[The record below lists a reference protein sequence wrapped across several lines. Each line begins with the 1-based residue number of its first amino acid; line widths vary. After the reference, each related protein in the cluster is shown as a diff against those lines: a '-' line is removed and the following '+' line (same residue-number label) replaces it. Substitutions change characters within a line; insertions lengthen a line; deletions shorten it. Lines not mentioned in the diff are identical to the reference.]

1 MTNEELILAFPE
13 CERVKRDDMRQCII
27 EAMEHERFYRVA
39 SNKVYKKANDLWP
52 YKREWR
58 DKNPEYE
65 AYKLYFWN
73 DWPRKSPF
81 NEWQQKLED
90 EFIERHGQVHTFEE
104 ACQLAADEWVR
115 MIFDHHMQDNGD
127 KSYMGGFT
135 MALGTLVKEKSRRG
149 IGIEFVEKFR
159 TLCRDYY
166 LGGCIYEDKYGKRVK
181 EPYCDY
187 DPNSPLADL
196 LLKAGVPKER
206 VGGICPWKTGITI
219 NERDNSV
226 IIRGYQTER
235 FI

>member
-1 MTNEELILAFPE
+1 
-13 CERVKRDDMRQCII
+13 MRQCII
-27 EAMEHERFYRVA
+27 EAMEHERFYSVA
-39 SNKVYKKANDLWP
+39 SDKVYKKAHDLWP

-65 AYKLYFWN
+65 AYNLYFWN
-73 DWPRKSPF
+73 DWHRKSPF
-81 NEWQQKLED
+81 KEWLRKLED

-104 ACQLAADEWVR
+104 ACQLAADEWAR
-115 MIFDHHMQDNGD
+115 MIFGNHIQNNGD
-127 KSYMGGFT
+127 QSDAGGLA
-135 MALGTLVKEKSRRG
+135 MVLGTLAKGKASRG
-149 IGIEFVEKFR
+149 ISSNIIEKFR
-159 TLCRDYY
+159 KLCKEYY
-166 LGGCIYEDKYGKRVK
+166 LGGCIYEDEYGKRVK